1 MSRIEQSWYKPA
13 SWLTWLLSPLTLL
26 FYFVSQLRK
35 LSFQLGIKK
44 VVKHNVPI
52 IVVGNIS
59 VGGNGKTPFV
69 IWLTEYLKSQGK
81 NVAIVSRGYGSKAP
95 YYPYTLSEED
105 TAEQVGDEPKL
116 LFDRLGCTI
125 VISPDRNA
133 AVSKLADLNID
144 VVISDDGLQHY
155 QMGRD
160 VELCIVDAKR
170 QFGNGWLM
178 PSGPLRERQ
187 SRLETVDLVI
197 ENGGNSAYHY
207 TLENAGIYRVK
218 DNVKVGHIDKA
229 HVVSAIGNPNRFVES
244 LTQLGTQI
252 LSMQFFEDHHP
263 FIEKDFDKLGL
274 GNIVMTEKDAVKC
287 RSFAQD
293 NWYYLKVDAR
303 ANDALV
309 NELNS
314 ILLRKGILHGV

>member
-13 SWLTWLLSPLTLL
+13 SWITWLLSPLTLL
-26 FYFVSQLRK
+26 FYSVSTLRK

-44 VVKHNVPI
+44 VVKHDVPI

-69 IWLTEYLKSQGK
+69 IWLTEYLQSQGK
-81 NVAIVSRGYGSKAP
+81 NVAIVSRGYGSNAP
-95 YYPYTLSEED
+95 YYPYTLSEKD
-105 TAEQVGDEPKL
+105 KAAQVGDEPKL

-133 AVSKLADLNID
+133 AFSKLAGLNID

-160 VELCIVDAKR
+160 VELCIVDANR
-170 QFGNGWLM
+170 MFGNGWLM

-187 SRLETVDLVI
+187 SRLDTVDLVI
-197 ENGGNSAYHY
+197 ENGGNSVYHY
-207 TLENAGIYRVK
+207 TLVNAGFFRVK
-218 DNVKVGHIDKA
+218 DNVKVGYIDEA

-244 LTQLGTQI
+244 LAQLGTQI
-252 LSMQFFEDHHP
+252 LSTHFFEDHHP
-263 FIEKDFDKLGL
+263 FIERDFDKLGS

-293 NWYYLKVDAR
+293 NWYYLKVDAC